1 MPAKTGRK
9 QAAHK
14 DTRFKAG
21 KSGNPAGRKAG
32 SRNKVSLLAEQLIA
46 DQAEQ
51 VVQAIIEAALGG
63 DVSAQRALLDRL
75 CPPSRSRPVKLD
87 LPTLDS
93 TESIT
98 EAHARV
104 VEAMAAGELDPD
116 AATTVIGVLTRTRE
130 SYELT
135 TIESRLAALET
146 KIGGRK

>member
-1 MPAKTGRK
+1 MPAKTGPK
-9 QAAHK
+9 Q

-21 KSGNPAGRKAG
+21 KSGNPKGRPEG
-32 SRNKVSLLAEQLIA
+32 SRNKASLLAEELIG

-75 CPPSRSRPVKLD
+75 CPPSRSRTVKLD

-98 EAHARV
+98 EAHTRV
-104 VEAMAAGELDPD
+104 VEALAAGELDPD
-116 AATTVIGVLTRTRE
+116 AAATVIGVLTRTRE
-130 SYELT
+130 SFELT
-135 TIESRLAALET
+135 NIEARLAALEAKT
-146 KIGGRK
+146 ETRR